1 MWKLLVPR
9 THNRLGDR
17 SFSAAGPQLWNNLP
31 PGLRRPGLTF
41 DSFRQSLKTH
51 SFGDR
56 SAFSDSFEFIG
67 TIEISLSIYLSI
79 YISWLTDAS
88 LTGTKTRLHRN
99 QFKCYVKVDSMSGER
114 TTTTTTTTTHLT
126 ASGDRKRAVDRGH
139 GDATTQRPSPATRRR
154 RWWRC
159 LSSQCSPLNK
169 PLPEQFC
176 AFSASTLLVGRQE
189 GHPALKN
196 EWCGAGVVIC
206 LEQGADLHM
215 A

>member
-1 MWKLLVPR
+1 MEQPSTR
-9 THNRLGDR
+9 TTVAGTYFRL
-17 SFSAAGPQLWNNLP
+17 
-31 PGLRRPGLTF
+31 
-41 DSFRQSLKTH
+41 RQTSLKTH

-67 TIEISLSIYLSI
+67 AIEISLSIYLSI

-114 TTTTTTTTTHLT
+114 TTTTTTTTHLT

-154 RWWRC
+154 R
-159 LSSQCSPLNK
+159 
-169 PLPEQFC
+169 
-176 AFSASTLLVGRQE
+176 
-189 GHPALKN
+189 
-196 EWCGAGVVIC
+196 
-206 LEQGADLHM
+206 
-215 A
+215 